1 MTAQTVALG
10 PTSAQ
15 QTRGSLFLGFGT
27 IFRKEVAEWVRGRR
41 ALVVA
46 VVMLP
51 ISVLSTISPFLMP
64 KEEAANAAAAGYIP
78 SWDATVNVLA
88 GWSGA
93 PFAMIALLAAMTLMT
108 VERDRGTLGWTLTN
122 PVSRTSVIA
131 AKWSAGLLVYGA
143 VAVILL
149 VVASV
154 GAATIAFGELPNL
167 GTVATFTALYLMV
180 PAFWIGLMIALGTI
194 VKSTAGVAGIGLL
207 ALFLPTW
214 LASIVPLVG
223 ELSPTAVGSWAIA
236 SATGQAASMLTLG
249 GWIVAMVAI
258 AVFAKVSFDRQE
270 F

>member
-15 QTRGSLFLGFGT
+15 QTRGNLFLGFGT

-46 VVMLP
+46 AVMLP
-51 ISVLSTISPFLMP
+51 IAVLTTISPFLIP
-64 KEEAANAAAAGYIP
+64 KEEAAAGGLIL

-88 GWSGA
+88 GWSGP
-93 PFAMIALLAAMTLMT
+93 PFAMIALLAAITLMT

-131 AKWSAGLLVYGA
+131 AKWSAAVVVYGT
-143 VAVILL
+143 VAVVLP

-154 GAATIAFGELPNL
+154 AAATIAFGGPPDL
-167 GTVATFTALYLMV
+167 GTIAIFTALYLMV
-180 PAFWIGLMIALGTI
+180 PAFWIGLMIALGTV

-207 ALFLPTW
+207 VLFLPNW
-214 LASIVPLVG
+214 IASIVPVIGEVSPMSVG
-223 ELSPTAVGSWAIA
+223 NWAIA
-236 SATGQAASMLTLG
+236 TATGNAASTLTLG
-249 GWIVAMVAI
+249 GWIVAMAAI

>member
-1 MTAQTVALG
+1 MTAQSVALG

-46 VVMLP
+46 AVMVP
-51 ISVLSTISPFLMP
+51 IAVLSTIAPFLMP
-64 KEEAANAAAAGYIP
+64 EDQAAAAAASGYIP
-78 SWDATVNVLA
+78 SWDATVNVLT

-93 PFAMIALLAAMTLMT
+93 PFAMIALLAAITLMT

-131 AKWSAGLLVYGA
+131 AKWAAGLLVYGA
-143 VAVILL
+143 VGVVLPVVTS
-149 VVASV
+149 VVAASV
-154 GAATIAFGELPNL
+154 AFGELPDL
-167 GTVATFTALYLMV
+167 GTVAVFTALFLMV
-180 PAFWIGLMIALGTI
+180 PAFWIALMVGLGTI

-207 ALFLPTW
+207 VLFLPIW
-214 LASIVPLVG
+214 LASFLPVIG
-223 ELSPTAVGSWAIA
+223 ELSPTSVGGWAIA
-236 SATGQAASMLTLG
+236 IASGHAASSLTLG
-249 GWIVAMVAI
+249 GWIAGMVAM
-258 AVFAKVSFDRQE
+258 AVSSKLIFDRQE